1 MYLTTSDGS
10 KRLGIT
16 TATVRQLSN
25 NGKLRTT
32 RTYSGQRLFDD
43 RDVEELA
50 QKRRAKAE
58 AQADDR

>member
-16 TATVRQLSN
+16 TATVWQLSN